1 MKAEIE
7 RFYTC
12 NRSPN
17 NVHNKVR
24 LVELQGLCGLTSH
37 SAYDATLTESNRVKI
52 DGLSYPNFM

>member
-24 LVELQGLCGLTSH
+24 LVELQGLCGLTKDDLDMLGGIYWHVSVF
-37 SAYDATLTESNRVKI
+37 SLPLGNLE
-52 DGLSYPNFM
+52 F